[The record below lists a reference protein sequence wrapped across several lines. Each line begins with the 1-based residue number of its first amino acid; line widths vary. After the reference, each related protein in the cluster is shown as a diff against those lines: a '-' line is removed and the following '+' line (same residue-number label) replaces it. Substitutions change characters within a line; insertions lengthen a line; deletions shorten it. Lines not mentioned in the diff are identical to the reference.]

1 METTSRPGF
10 QHSSSQAVWAQCEF
24 AALWDQTLC
33 IHTCRATTWFPQ
45 QDMYPMGSGSFC
57 YRVPS
62 LLVCTALRCQYVR
75 SQPSPYSTVMVN
87 TRMGLP
93 SSATVTEPWLGWKDG
108 CRKMASPQ
116 EGLDTRIC
124 SGPGPQCC
132 CMESMKWAP
141 HLGDGEDA

>member
-1 METTSRPGF
+1 MQRFLWQYSRCWRTTSLSTHPSCCSVQAYSWALQPPSKILGF
-10 QHSSSQAVWAQCEF
+10 
-24 AALWDQTLC
+24 L
-33 IHTCRATTWFPQ
+33 P
-45 QDMYPMGSGSFC
+45 YPKTSI
-57 YRVPS
+57 PS
-62 LLVCTALRCQYVR
+62 LLVCTALGCQCAR